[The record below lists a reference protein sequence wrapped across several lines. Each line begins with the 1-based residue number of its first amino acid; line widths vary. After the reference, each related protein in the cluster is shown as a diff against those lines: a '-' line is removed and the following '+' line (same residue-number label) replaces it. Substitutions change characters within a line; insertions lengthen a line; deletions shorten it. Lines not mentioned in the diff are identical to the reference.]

1 MRLTHVKGSFS
12 RRCRATPV
20 LTVIVG
26 RRIPSSWIEAVAPF
40 KESLQIAPAA
50 RTRSSR
56 REQGSPLVLLS
67 NGDFCHINPNIRPM
81 LLGGQICV
89 TWMGTTVHWKPTS
102 GKLLQVVDILSSR
115 KTPRNIDLIV
125 VATKE
130 EIWAKVEV
138 LVGRMVAMLAGNF
151 ARKTRHVSL
160 PSIQRATSST
170 SNPCIAKK
178 NGVLRYVHKA

>member
-1 MRLTHVKGSFS
+1 MRLTHVKVSFS
-12 RRCRATPV
+12 GGGMVTPV

-89 TWMGTTVHWKPTS
+89 TWMGTTFHWKPKS

-130 EIWAKVEV
+130 EIRAKVEV
-138 LVGRMVAMLAGNF
+138 LVGRRAGN
-151 ARKTRHVSL
+151 VS
-160 PSIQRATSST
+160 REFCA
-170 SNPCIAKK
+170 
-178 NGVLRYVHKA
+178 